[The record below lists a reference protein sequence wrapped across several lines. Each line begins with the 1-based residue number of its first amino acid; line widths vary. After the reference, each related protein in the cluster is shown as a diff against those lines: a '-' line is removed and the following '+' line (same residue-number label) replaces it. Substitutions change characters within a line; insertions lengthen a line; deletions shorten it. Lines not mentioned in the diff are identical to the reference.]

1 MIRERKALEAKV
13 KIESSGRNAKK
24 KKYCY
29 AKEYKEMS
37 SLAHCTGIVKLGP
50 CCEGS

>member
-24 KKYCY
+24 RYCY

-37 SLAHCTGIVKLGP
+37 SLGHRTGIVKLGP